1 MRKHGIAAW
10 VRVLGRAPRRSAPW
24 LTCGALLACTVEPRE
39 VVAPPWGGVADGL
52 DGSEADD
59 GETTDDATGGEDGPG
74 GDDGPGADGRPS
86 VDEAGDDA
94 PPPPSDD
101 GADDAGDDG
110 PPTAECPADCYCEP
124 FDASADLSD
133 LEAAFNGANW
143 AEVMIG
149 VLDRRYPA
157 GADLLVEMEDDPWF
171 GAFTDNSSF
180 TALMDSV
187 MTEVHEGTHGWDYGH
202 ALGQPYF
209 GYWLRADLVFEP
221 PKIEG
226 FPRAELYAMLVDDST
241 ALYAQTYLTGEQGTY
256 GWVELLDELNAYING
271 MGAIAAVGEHIPWGI
286 SGRDGAVAFLYYLE
300 LYLRRARTAYPNLYA
315 ELQAEPEYVELVQTQ
330 WLRTH
335 FLLEHADAHPHLGI
349 HDQEIRAH
357 LHAPDNQAEIEL
369 FIGRPVDASACL
381 P

>member
-1 MRKHGIAAW
+1 
-10 VRVLGRAPRRSAPW
+10 
-24 LTCGALLACTVEPRE
+24 
-39 VVAPPWGGVADGL
+39 
-52 DGSEADD
+52 
-59 GETTDDATGGEDGPG
+59 
-74 GDDGPGADGRPS
+74 
-86 VDEAGDDA
+86 
-94 PPPPSDD
+94 
-101 GADDAGDDG
+101 
-110 PPTAECPADCYCEP
+110 
-124 FDASADLSD
+124 
-133 LEAAFNGANW
+133 
-143 AEVMIG
+143 MIG

-157 GADLLVEMEDDPWF
+157 AADLLVEMEDDPWF

-180 TALMDSV
+180 TGLMDSV
-187 MTEVHEGTHGWDYGH
+187 MTEVHEGTHGWDYDH

-221 PKIEG
+221 PKIDG
-226 FPRAELYAMLVDDST
+226 FPRAEIYGMLVDDST
-241 ALYAQTYLTGEQGTY
+241 ALYDQTYLTGEQGTY

-300 LYLRRARTAYPNLYA
+300 LYLRRARTAYPELYA

-357 LHAPDNQAEIEL
+357 LYAPDNQAEIEL